1 MAEFRTRDAALYISK
16 RKESTFN
23 TPYTA
28 GADFLKATPDTP
40 IVRIP
45 QMQKR
50 SDLGRAGSR
59 FAHTQCNE
67 YWLSPGISF
76 AEDANFDLAGRLLL
90 RALGGNVTT
99 TTVVTSV
106 AFKHTNKMLPVAS
119 GLQLP
124 GSTVISVNA
133 GSGASFLYP
142 GCIVDSFEMS
152 QEGTNPVKV
161 SFDMLGTG
169 KHRSP
174 HAVTSLPSTPSFA
187 CLKSTAILN
196 YTDGGG
202 LVDLTSGCK
211 IRNWRVRVSN
221 NHNPVDDR
229 CIGDPT
235 QDAADYTA
243 SGGLSDAAYLQKLTH
258 GDPTVEAS
266 ITLLLDSTLPEWLQ
280 MAQNEALTNITFGA
294 VGAELDS
301 GGPTNENLKV
311 IIPAG
316 AFSAVEWTDSNG
328 KAAVTLTFIA
338 YEDGS
343 SDSAVTAEVINGTSS
358 NFD

>member
-1 MAEFRTRDAALYISK
+1 MAEFRTRDATLYVSK
-16 RKESTFN
+16 NRESTFN

-28 GADFLKATPDTP
+28 GAEFLKATPDTP

-45 QMQKR
+45 QLQKR
-50 SDLGRAGSR
+50 SDQGRAGSR
-59 FAHTQCNE
+59 FAHTLCNE
-67 YWLSPGISF
+67 YWLSPAIGF
-76 AEDANFDLAGRLLL
+76 GEDANFDLAGRLML
-90 RALGGNVTT
+90 RGLGGTIT
-99 TTVVTSV
+99 DSTVVTSV
-106 AFKHTNKMLPVAS
+106 AFKHVCKMLAVSA

-124 GSTVISVNA
+124 GSTVVSVNP

-142 GCIVDSFEMS
+142 GCVVDAIEMS

-161 SFDMLGTG
+161 SFEILGTG

-174 HAVTSLPSTPSFA
+174 HAVSSLPSSPSFT
-187 CLKSTAILN
+187 CLKSTAILE

-211 IRNWRVRVSN
+211 IRNWRIRVSN

-235 QDAADYTA
+235 QDAGDYTA

-266 ITLLLDSTLPEWLQ
+266 ITLLLDSTLPEWIQ
-280 MAQNEALTNITFGA
+280 MAENEALTDITFGA

-301 GGPTNENLKV
+301 GGPTNETLKL

-316 AFSAVEWTDSNG
+316 AFNAVEWVDSNG

-338 YEDGS
+338 FEDGS
-343 SDSAVTAEVINGTSS
+343 SDSAVTAEVVNGT
-358 NFD
+358 NTGFD